1 MLYTNFDDILKS
13 VENTGVRKKVALVG
27 AEDIHALHA
36 VLNVYEK
43 GLIQPVL
50 IGDEREIKKGI
61 NKLEAEFT
69 QDIKI
74 YDVKGKEEAAQL
86 GVKFIK
92 SNEADFLM
100 KGSLET
106 SQLLKAVVDKEKGL
120 YTGAVMSHVA
130 VNQIPSYHK
139 LLVTTDG
146 GMLPY
151 PTLNQKKHIIENAVN
166 MLHRLGYENPMVGV
180 LAATEKINEK
190 MVETTDAAAL
200 KEMNQSGE
208 IDGCCIEG
216 PISLDLALVKERA
229 RTKKYESL
237 CAGEA
242 DILVV
247 PNIHA
252 GNILGKSLVEMAGA
266 KMAGL
271 VLGAECPIIL
281 TSRGSSYEEKF
292 NSLMLA
298 CLVSGKEQ

>member
-1 MLYTNFDDILKS
+1 
-13 VENTGVRKKVALVG
+13 
-27 AEDIHALHA
+27 
-36 VLNVYEK
+36 
-43 GLIQPVL
+43 
-50 IGDEREIKKGI
+50 
-61 NKLEAEFT
+61 
-69 QDIKI
+69 
-74 YDVKGKEEAAQL
+74 
-86 GVKFIK
+86 
-92 SNEADFLM
+92 M

-151 PTLNQKKHIIENAVN
+151 PTLNQKKYIIENAVN

-208 IDGCCIEG
+208 
-216 PISLDLALVKERA
+216 
-229 RTKKYESL
+229 
-237 CAGEA
+237 
-242 DILVV
+242 
-247 PNIHA
+247 
-252 GNILGKSLVEMAGA
+252 MAGA